1 MQLDDHCAP
10 EQALTLGSA
19 CMMRTGVIVIIHEGM
34 KSNSIDQNAAPAK
47 YVVPRCYK
55 VTGANGSATSDCRV
69 GTGVNDV
76 ERKTIDERM
85 KGNLVDQK
93 GSPAKYVAPR
103 CYKVTGAK
111 KERPDV
117 WVKDPTRS
125 IVLQVRLL
133 MTASAQILAVYTDF
147 VRQPLHVSG
156 FPAMRSRRCAKKE
169 WPDVGGQGPHLLH
182 VSLVTDLPQI

>member
-1 MQLDDHCAP
+1 MLCCANTKSL
-10 EQALTLGSA
+10 ALKA
-19 CMMRTGVIVIIHEGM
+19 M
-34 KSNSIDQNAAPAK
+34 KCNIFA
-47 YVVPRCYK
+47 
-55 VTGANGSATSDCRV
+55 CRV

-93 GSPAKYVAPR
+93 GPPAKYVAPR

-133 MTASAQILAVYTDF
+133 MTASAQILSVYT
-147 VRQPLHVSG
+147 VRHTTPFMSQI
-156 FPAMRSRRCAKKE
+156 F
-169 WPDVGGQGPHLLH
+169 LL
-182 VSLVTDLPQI
+182 